1 MKKQLL
7 LMCFGCFSAT
17 QIFSQSLF
25 TYGTNEVSKDEF
37 VWAFKKNST
46 QIEDKDKSLKAYLDM
61 YLKFKLKVKAAKE
74 LKLDTLEQLKYD
86 LMNFRSRLE
95 TDYPIDVKEALVKTN
110 FKRNPAIK
118 DDQLFRFADS
128 VTLIKE
134 PRKYPIAKE
143 SIFFVAG
150 VSVKVS
156 EWLNFVKEYK
166 LNYTVYNGESYTELL
181 EKFIAATVTDYYR
194 KHLEDY
200 NPDFKYQLQEFK
212 DGNLFYEIMGKKVW
226 NKSTSD
232 LTALQDYYQHNNNH
246 FLWGE
251 SADVILVNA
260 KSYAYADF
268 AYQNIKEGQ
277 YWKKL
282 VEQSEG
288 MIMADSSRY
297 EVSQLPIKPGT
308 KLVVGSITE
317 VVKSK
322 TDNGAGFVKVIR
334 IYPASIQRNFDEA
347 KSLVI
352 NEYQKQLEENWMGE
366 LTKKYPV
373 KINTA
378 VFESLLK

>member
-1 MKKQLL
+1 MKKHLL
-7 LMCFGCFSAT
+7 LMSFSCFTAT

-25 TYGTNEVSKDEF
+25 TYGTIEVSKDEF
-37 VWAFKKNST
+37 VWAFKKNIT

-95 TDYPIDVKEALVKTN
+95 TDYPVDVKEALIKTN
-110 FKRNPAIK
+110 FKRNIAVK

-134 PRKYPIAKE
+134 TRKYPIAKE
-143 SIFFVAG
+143 TIFFVAG
-150 VSVKVS
+150 VPVKVS

-166 LNYTVYNGESYTELL
+166 QNYDVYKGENNTELL
-181 EKFIAATVTDYYR
+181 EKFTAATVINYYR

-212 DGNLFYEIMGKKVW
+212 EGNLFFEIMGKKVW
-226 NKSTSD
+226 NKSTND
-232 LTALQDYYQHNNNH
+232 LGALQDYYQHNNNH
-246 FLWGE
+246 FLWPE
-251 SADVILVNA
+251 SADVIVVNA
-260 KSYAYADF
+260 KSYAYADY

-277 YWKKL
+277 YWQKL
-282 VEQSEG
+282 VGQSEG

-297 EVSQLPIKPGT
+297 EVTQLPIKPGT
-308 KLVVGSITE
+308 KLVVGAITAI
-317 VVKSK
+317 VKSN
-322 TDNGAGFVKVIR
+322 TDNGAGFVKVIK

-378 VFESLLK
+378 VFETLLK

>member
-1 MKKQLL
+1 MKKQILL
-7 LMCFGCFSAT
+7 LCFCCFTAM
-17 QIFSQSLF
+17 QVFSQSLF
-25 TYGTNEVSKDEF
+25 TYGSNEVSKDEF
-37 VWAFKKNST
+37 VWAFKKNIK
-46 QIEDKDKSLKAYLDM
+46 QIEDKDKSLKAYLDL

-86 LMNFRSRLE
+86 MMNFRSRLE
-95 TDYPIDVKEALVKTN
+95 SDYIVDVKEALAKTN

-128 VTLIKE
+128 VTLINE
-134 PRKYPIAKE
+134 SRKYPIAKE
-143 SIFFVAG
+143 TIFSVAG
-150 VSVKVS
+150 SAVKVS

-166 LNYTVYNGESYTELL
+166 LNYYVYKGESYNELL
-181 EKFIAATVTDYYR
+181 KKFIDATVLEYYR

-212 DGNLFYEIMGKKVW
+212 EGNLYFEIMGKKVW
-226 NKSTSD
+226 NKSTSN
-232 LTALQDYYQHNNNH
+232 LTDLQDFYQRNNDH
-246 FLWGE
+246 FLWTE

-260 KSYAYADF
+260 KSYAYADY
-268 AYQNIKEGQ
+268 AYQNIKDGQ

-288 MIMADSSRY
+288 MIQADSSRY

-308 KLVVGSITE
+308 KLAVGAITE
-317 VVKSK
+317 VVKSN
-322 TDNGAGFVKVIR
+322 TDNGAGFVKVIK

-352 NEYQKQLEENWMGE
+352 NEYQQQLEENWTVE